1 MGHEP
6 PYPSATFSGPAEII
20 TENIAAPTRMIAQ
33 RISPSDVPSE
43 PVTDEM
49 LAAAGRV
56 VLAITVHRVS
66 ATSYIPSRS
75 APETSG

>member
-1 MGHEP
+1 
-6 PYPSATFSGPAEII
+6 
-20 TENIAAPTRMIAQ
+20 MIAQ

-56 VLAITVHRVS
+56 VLAITVHRVG
-66 ATSYIPSRS
+66 ATSYIPSWS